1 MTDSKVKDLFNKL
14 KVLKYRW
21 SSSVIFQI
29 QKSIENERG
38 NSINRPITVLTNKNT
53 KRCLIYQGIED
64 NVIHF
69 YILSVGK
76 KNLTLSSMGEDW
88 IRRLSSRMVVGCKMG

>member
-53 KRCLIYQGIED
+53 KRCLIYQGI
-64 NVIHF
+64 
-69 YILSVGK
+69 
-76 KNLTLSSMGEDW
+76 
-88 IRRLSSRMVVGCKMG
+88 